1 MIDIL
6 LMFIGM
12 AAGGGGESAGEE
24 MATEMAEAPAV
35 TAPATETAA
44 IPTVAEPQTPMGK
57 FTTATEV
64 KPILTMTKGNWVAVR
79 EYDGKDLVYFTHLMS
94 WRCGLAAMRYSL
106 NDGPIQMYELPP
118 CDETSP
124 TPNAIPTD
132 WSPISGLPPQSVQ
145 KVYVEIFYDDLST
158 DSASFDRAGV
168 EIQ

>member
-1 MIDIL
+1 MLDIM
-6 LMFIGM
+6 LMLIGL
-12 AAGGGGESAGEE
+12 AAGGGEANAQEAAVE
-24 MATEMAEAPAV
+24 ATPDSTMEASV
-35 TAPATETAA
+35 GDMTGL
-44 IPTVAEPQTPMGK
+44 PTVAEPQTPLGK

-64 KPILTMTKGNWVAVR
+64 KPILTMTKANWVAVR

-106 NDGPIQMYELPP
+106 NDGPLQMYDLPP
-118 CDETSP
+118 CDEASA

-132 WSPISGLPPQSVQ
+132 WYPISGLPPQSVQ